1 MKIQVTRGE
10 VAIRTVIV
18 RRHLADARIG
28 CLYTVEISTPLDKHP
43 IATIG
48 YSLTPLDG
56 LSQRIELF
64 RARRPLGDFNPSVI
78 VLTPD
83 SQPERLA
90 LDGGLSEIEWNR
102 WGVMMLA
109 ISPTLMAAGLVVES
123 WEQFERGGA
132 DYIEG
137 GQLE

>member
-10 VAIRTVIV
+10 VAIRTVVV
-18 RRHLADARIG
+18 RRHMSS
-28 CLYTVEISTPLDKHP
+28 LYTVEISTPLDKHP
-43 IATIG
+43 IVTLGSSITTA
-48 YSLTPLDG
+48 DG
-56 LSQRIELF
+56 LSQRVELY
-64 RARRPLGDFNPSVI
+64 RARRSLGDFNPSLI
-78 VLTPD
+78 VLTP
-83 SQPERLA
+83 QTEPERMA
-90 LDGGLSEIEWNR
+90 LDAGLSEIEWSR

-109 ISPTLMAAGLVVES
+109 ISPALMAAGQVVES